1 MPKKSSESRVR
12 AVPAAPAAAH
22 TRPSRLRRL
31 PWVAVLLTIA
41 VALSSGLAVDP
52 IRDAGS
58 LAEVS
63 EATLA
68 RPTSYVVI
76 APLSNVLDT
85 LTLISLKQH
94 IAFVAGLL
102 LLFVAWRVLLHWLGG
117 PGERPRHRG
126 AAVGFAG
133 SIILLYAAS
142 AFLPRPMASLVT
154 DNPSILRVDF
164 HSHSNASHDG
174 HQSVER
180 LRTWHERA
188 GYDVAY
194 VTDHANVSAA
204 ERGVAANP
212 ATAANGVMT
221 LQGIEVTWEG
231 EHVTIL
237 GAERFY
243 RGLLTE
249 NKRDVD
255 VRGLEIASVIATRE
269 PVVIWNHPHDLGRL
283 PIAAGPGTG
292 GVRAIEVING
302 APDDRDE
309 SRRNRDAILALA
321 ARSNL
326 ALTIGSDNHG
336 YGYATP
342 GWTLMRLFG
351 WRGLAGDDLA
361 SRIERSIRDG
371 GTASTRVVERRIADP
386 GSEIAL
392 VFTVFTAPARMLTT
406 LSGEERMAW
415 LVWTWLLTAALWWLR
430 RRRRVT
436 V

>member
-1 MPKKSSESRVR
+1 MPKKTSESRVR
-12 AVPAAPAAAH
+12 AVPAHATPAVP
-22 TRPSRLRRL
+22 RPSRLRRV
-31 PWVAVLLTIA
+31 PWIALVVTIG

-58 LAEVS
+58 LADVS
-63 EATLA
+63 EATLV
-68 RPTSYVVI
+68 RPMSYVVI

-85 LTLISLKQH
+85 LTLISLRQH
-94 IAFVAGLL
+94 IALVVGLV
-102 LLFVAWRVLLHWLGG
+102 LLFVAWRVVHHWLAG
-117 PGERPRHRG
+117 PDHRPRHRV
-126 AAVGFAG
+126 ASLGFAG
-133 SIILLYAAS
+133 AIVLLYAAS

-164 HSHSNASHDG
+164 HSHTNASHDG

-180 LRTWHERA
+180 LRSWHERA

-194 VTDHANVSAA
+194 VTDHGNVSAA

-221 LQGIEVTWEG
+221 LQGIEVTWDG

-249 NKRDVD
+249 NRRDVD

-283 PIAAGPGTG
+283 PIASGPGTG

-302 APDDRDE
+302 APDDRDA
-309 SRRNRDAILALA
+309 SRRNRDAIVALA

-351 WRGLAGDDLA
+351 WRALAGDDLTA
-361 SRIERSIRDG
+361 RIERSIRDG

-386 GSEIAL
+386 GSELAL
-392 VFTVFTAPARMLTT
+392 GATLFTVPARMLTT

-415 LVWTWLLTAALWWLR
+415 LVWTWLLTAAVWWFR
-430 RRRRVT
+430 RRRRVA